1 MLYSFNVI
9 GLEEAIE
16 LKVEKMSP
24 DRALMNYLWS
34 HHKCPTSLLVAM
46 KYGIHSTYEKS
57 K

>member
-1 MLYSFNVI
+1 MLYSFDVI

-34 HHKCPTSLLVAM
+34 HYKWPNSLLVAM
-46 KYGIHSTYEKS
+46 KYGIHYTYS